1 MSGSSVRPPRCTLS
15 QARLLVA
22 TASKHDEPLVLEACD
37 VLERYGSPTDQ
48 TRGRALRA
56 AILSRA
62 MRTSDE
68 TPVWPHRLAI
78 LADLIGAVALFGLL
92 FLLLLFTPD

>member
-1 MSGSSVRPPRCTLS
+1 
-15 QARLLVA
+15 LVA
-22 TASKHDEPLVLEACD
+22 NASKHDEPLVLEACD

-56 AILSRA
+56 AILSRT
-62 MRTSDE
+62 MRTPDQ

-78 LADLIGAVALFGLL
+78 LADLFGAVALFGLL